1 MTQTESQKAVILFIN
16 WIINSW
22 IGWLFI
28 IYTIVRYITFI
39 MAGRF
44 YSVLDALVG
53 LFFFLVGNLF
63 LLIVIYL
70 IVLGI
75 RRMRNK

>member
-1 MTQTESQKAVILFIN
+1 MAQTETQKTVIQFIN
-16 WIINSW
+16 WVINSW

-44 YSVLDALVG
+44 YSFLDALVG
-53 LFFFLVGNLF
+53 LSFFLLGNLF
-63 LLIVIYL
+63 WLIVIYL

-75 RRMRNK
+75 RRIRKK